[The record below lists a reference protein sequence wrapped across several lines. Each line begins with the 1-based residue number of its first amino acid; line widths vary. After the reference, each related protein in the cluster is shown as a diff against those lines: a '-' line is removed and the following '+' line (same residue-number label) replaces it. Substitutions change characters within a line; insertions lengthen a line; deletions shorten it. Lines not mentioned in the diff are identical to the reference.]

1 MLYFAKRFLMQTT
14 YGADSML
21 EENRNTIVALT
32 NTYLDKIFDLVK

>member
-21 EENRNTIVALT
+21 ENRNTIVALT